1 MYHGRHGMPSGS
13 PMARLSRAHFPT
25 AITPRYLPL
34 FNDYKKFTMFRRN
47 P

>member
-25 AITPRYLPL
+25 AITPRYLPPFQRL
-34 FNDYKKFTMFRRN
+34 QKIYNV
-47 P
+47 